1 MKKIILPGPKEK
13 MEYTMKSSGK
23 IYPKSKTTLQSRI
36 AFSAAHVVCDPL
48 VDISPMKETAID
60 WQKTLEYRH
69 YLWSLGLSVAEAMDT
84 AQRGMGLDWKTTKK
98 LIEKSLI
105 EAKSVGG
112 GIVCGAGTDQ
122 IPFPSQVS
130 IKQIEKA
137 YLEQCEFIE
146 KCGGKI
152 VLMASRHLASC
163 AKTPEDYM
171 QVYNNVLS
179 QVKSPVIIHW
189 LGDMFD
195 PMLEGYWGNKNI
207 DKAMEVCLS
216 IIKENINKID
226 GIKVSLLNS
235 SNEVKLRNLLP
246 KGVKMYTG
254 DDFNYTDL
262 ILGDGNKHS
271 HALLGIFDAIAPI
284 ASAAIQALDIGDTT
298 SYKQMMEKTI
308 PLSRH
313 IFEKPTYYYKTGI
326 VFMAYLNG
334 HQSHFRMVGGLESAR
349 SIIHLSQIFK
359 LADQADLLIDPEFA
373 AYKMKLI
380 LSQVGLF

>member
-1 MKKIILPGPKEK
+1 
-13 MEYTMKSSGK
+13 
-23 IYPKSKTTLQSRI
+23 
-36 AFSAAHVVCDPL
+36 
-48 VDISPMKETAID
+48 
-60 WQKTLEYRH
+60 EYRH

>member
-163 AKTPEDYM
+163 AKSPADYM
-171 QVYNNVLS
+171 QVYN
-179 QVKSPVIIHW
+179 
-189 LGDMFD
+189 
-195 PMLEGYWGNKNI
+195 
-207 DKAMEVCLS
+207 
-216 IIKENINKID
+216 
-226 GIKVSLLNS
+226 
-235 SNEVKLRNLLP
+235 
-246 KGVKMYTG
+246 
-254 DDFNYTDL
+254 
-262 ILGDGNKHS
+262 
-271 HALLGIFDAIAPI
+271 
-284 ASAAIQALDIGDTT
+284 
-298 SYKQMMEKTI
+298 
-308 PLSRH
+308 
-313 IFEKPTYYYKTGI
+313 
-326 VFMAYLNG
+326 
-334 HQSHFRMVGGLESAR
+334 
-349 SIIHLSQIFK
+349 
-359 LADQADLLIDPEFA
+359 
-373 AYKMKLI
+373 
-380 LSQVGLF
+380 